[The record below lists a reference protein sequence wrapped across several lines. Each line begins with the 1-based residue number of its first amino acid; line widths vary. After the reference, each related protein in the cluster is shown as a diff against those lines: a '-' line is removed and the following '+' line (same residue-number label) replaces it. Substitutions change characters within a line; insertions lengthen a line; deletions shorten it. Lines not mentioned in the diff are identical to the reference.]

1 MMRKA
6 NDCYKLSEI
15 PEFKDVLLNE
25 SNETVSNK
33 KYKKTTYIT
42 KNNNKYNI
50 IQYDKDFLSL
60 DLIPSIG
67 LLRSVII
74 DDNNRV
80 ISFSPPKSLP
90 YDIFMKKYQDPKTPN
105 DCGVSSMIAEEFVE
119 GTMMNVFWDKTIG
132 LCGSWEFATRST
144 VCGDVSFFK
153 SKPNAKTFRQ
163 MFMEAA
169 ESNDLDFNL
178 LNPSYC
184 YSFVLQHPEN
194 RIVVPFKEPQLY
206 LVEVYEIVQTENGT
220 VNVFPI
226 DLNLLMIKGI
236 FNNTNVKFPQKY
248 YEWNNYD
255 ELKNKYASMNTDYSI
270 LGVVIK
276 NRDTLERCKL
286 RNPVYEYVR
295 HLRGNQPKIQYQYL
309 SLRKEG
315 KVGEFLKFYPEYKKD
330 FSYFRDKLHEFT
342 NTLYLN
348 YINCYI
354 KKEKPLKEYP
364 EHFRTHMFH
373 IHKKYMDE
381 LKPKNQYVTNTVIIN
396 YVNNMHNSL
405 QMYSL
410 NACLRKREVD
420 FIKADA
426 SSNMN

>member
-1 MMRKA
+1 MHKA

-25 SNETVSNK
+25 SNETGSNK

-50 IQYDKDFLSL
+50 IQYDKEFLSL

-74 DDNNRV
+74 DYNNHV

-90 YDIFMKKYQDPKTPN
+90 YDVFMKKYPDLKTLN
-105 DCGVSSMIAEEFVE
+105 NCGVTSIIAEEFIE

-163 MFMEAA
+163 MFTEAA
-169 ESNDLDFNL
+169 ESNNLDFNL
-178 LNPSYC
+178 LNPAYC

-206 LVEVYEIVQTENGT
+206 LVEVYEIVQTENET

-226 DLNLLMIKGI
+226 DLNLLMTKGM
-236 FNNTNVKFPQKY
+236 FNNTTVKFPQKY
-248 YEWNNYD
+248 YEWNDYTD
-255 ELKNKYASMNTDYSI
+255 LKNKYASMNTDYSI

-295 HLRGNQPKIQYQYL
+295 NLRGNQPKIQYQYL
-309 SLRKEG
+309 ALRKEG

-342 NTLYLN
+342 NALYLN

-373 IHKKYMDE
+373 IHKRYIDE
-381 LKPKNQYVTNTVIIN
+381 LRPKSMFVTNSEVIK
-396 YVNNMHNSL
+396 YVNEMPTTL

-410 NACLRKREVD
+410 NYNMRKRRQD
-420 FIKADA
+420 FIAVEETD
-426 SSNMN
+426 